1 MLLNLVSYI
10 DFCMVFTTHT
20 KKKRSGEHQETLGG
34 DGYVYYLENDAF
46 MSAHIGPSS
55 SNCVQ

>member
-1 MLLNLVSYI
+1 MLLNLVYYI
-10 DFCMVFTTHT
+10 DFCIVFNHT
-20 KKKRSGEHQETLGG
+20 RKRSGEHQVTLGG
-34 DGYVYYLENDAF
+34 DGHVYYLENDAF